1 MKILYDAIPK
11 SGLALDVNDSEWFPE
26 HDCPRVGPV
35 SAKVSLT
42 RQEHRVF
49 LDGRLC
55 FVCRFVCDSCLELY
69 DEPQDFFF
77 KMEFEHRAAHD
88 PHWQSEDQQCVAG
101 EMDIEF
107 LREPEIDL
115 SAVLAQQVV
124 LSMPTKRLC
133 SPSCRGL
140 CPCCG
145 LNLNKEQCV
154 CRDQKTNSPFQVLAQ
169 VKGR

>member
-11 SGLALDVNDSEWFPE
+11 TGLILELDDPEWFPE
-26 HDCPRVGPV
+26 HDCLRVGGV

-42 RQEHRVF
+42 RQGQRVF
-49 LDGRLC
+49 LDGHLS

-69 DEPQDFFF
+69 LEPQDFFF
-77 KMEFEHRAAHD
+77 KMEFEYRSAHD
-88 PHWQSEDQQCVAG
+88 PYWQSEDQQCFAG
-101 EMDIEF
+101 EMDVEF

-115 SAVLAQQVV
+115 SSVLAQQVV
-124 LSMPTKRLC
+124 LSAPVKRLC
-133 SPSCRGL
+133 SQSCRGL

-145 LNLNKEQCV
+145 LNLNKEQCA
-154 CRDQKTNSPFQVLAQ
+154 CRDQKTNSPFQVLTQ